1 MKWETWFYF
10 QIRIQEAEY
19 EDDILKIKQ
28 MMNQGQRTNIQEN
41 IDIIRLQR
49 EVKEK
54 STKLT
59 AVQAQYETLQ
69 EVNSLVTI

>member
-1 MKWETWFYF
+1 MRNLF

-69 EVNSLVTI
+69 EVKSSSVG